1 MSHSRNDMNE
11 SLTHLLFESLVG
23 PVLTPERLIMEHAM
37 LVAILHANVGTE
49 VGGYLTLDTVRSWVR
64 RLYLMSYASLVVVR
78 LKLIGDMINRKE

>member
-1 MSHSRNDMNE
+1 MNE